1 MAPAWVETA
10 LREGRDCLAARQ
22 YACTIARAEAVLKAE
37 PTHSAAQALLKDGRA
52 GQEAAL
58 GSDWKMR

>member
-1 MAPAWVETA
+1 
-10 LREGRDCLAARQ
+10 LAARQ
-22 YACTIARAEAVLKAE
+22 YACTIDRAEAVLKAD
-37 PTHSAAQALLKDGRA
+37 PGHAVAQALLNEGRA